1 MSFFRRAMVYLGLV
15 DDEYEDYEPYE
26 EPQQPVAAG
35 RPAAVAP
42 RAGYAGEPT
51 ADPATASSI
60 RTLPREP
67 IQAPEMATQ
76 VPVTPRPAVVR
87 PIVPVQSAKVH
98 VVEPAG
104 FGDAQEIGDRLK
116 GGQPV
121 IVSLQAVE
129 PDLSRRLV
137 DFCSGATY
145 VLGGS
150 MEKVAR
156 NVFLL
161 TPSNVEVSAEERR
174 RLQERGLYRA

>member
-1 MSFFRRAMVYLGLV
+1 MSFFRRAMVYLGVV

-35 RPAAVAP
+35 RPAAPP
-42 RAGYAGEPT
+42 RAGYAGDTMVQEP
-51 ADPATASSI
+51 AASSI

-67 IQAPEMATQ
+67 AVAPEMATQ

-98 VVEPAG
+98 VVEPGG